1 MCKACPVVERGAVSG
16 LPETMTERMRP
27 GVSSEYVLWFED
39 YTDEQRARV
48 GGKNSSLGTMMQAG
62 LPVPPGF
69 AVTTDAYETL
79 KRDPETRAE
88 VIGLLREV
96 DLTDSPGLRELS
108 GQVRKVIEQI
118 PIDPAIEIS
127 VRHAYEQLEERCGL
141 SDVPVAVR
149 SSATSED
156 LPDASFAGQQDTFLW
171 VTGADAVV
179 EAMRRC
185 WSSIYSDRAIS
196 YRHETGH
203 DHDVISMSVG
213 IQKMVDPKVAG
224 VAFTL
229 NPENGDRSQVAID
242 ASWGLGE
249 AVVSGEVTPDNFLVD
264 KVVGEIVR
272 RIISPKLIE
281 YRVENGGV
289 SKCDVD
295 DGRQSVP
302 CVDDAELRAIA
313 AMARRA
319 ERHYGCPQDIEW
331 AIDKHLPG
339 GENVIL
345 LQARPETVWSRK
357 KAVPI
362 ADGHDPIQSIVT
374 TLMTPMHSRHT

>member
-16 LPETMTERMRP
+16 LPETTTNRTRP

-39 YTDEQRARV
+39 YSDEQLPRV

-79 KRDPETRAE
+79 KRDPDTRAE

-96 DLTDSPGLRELS
+96 DLTDSSGLREIS

-264 KVVGEIVR
+264 KVIGEVVR
-272 RIISPKLIE
+272 RIISPKQIE
-281 YRVENGGV
+281 YRVESGGV

-295 DGRQSVP
+295 DGRQSIP

-319 ERHYGCPQDIEW
+319 EKHYGCPQDIEW
-331 AIDKHLPG
+331 AIDKHLPD

-374 TLMTPMHSRHT
+374 TLLTPMHSRHT

>member
-1 MCKACPVVERGAVSG
+1 MCKACPVVEGEAGTG
-16 LPETMTERMRP
+16 LPEPVMNRKRS
-27 GVSSEYVLWFED
+27 GVSSDYVLWFED
-39 YTDEQRARV
+39 YTEDDRVRV

-79 KRDPETRAE
+79 KRDPDTRAE
-88 VIGLLREV
+88 VNGLLREA
-96 DLTDSPGLRELS
+96 DLSDTPGLREIS
-108 GQVRKVIEQI
+108 NHVRKVIEQI
-118 PIDPAIEIS
+118 PLDPAIEIS
-127 VRHAYEQLEERCGL
+127 LRHAYEELQERCGV

-149 SSATSED
+149 SSATAED

-171 VTGADAVV
+171 VTGADQVV

-185 WSSIYSDRAIS
+185 WSSIFTDRAIS

-213 IQKMVDPKVAG
+213 IQKMVDPTVAG

-229 NPENGDRSQVAID
+229 NPENGDRSQVAIE

-249 AVVSGEVTPDNFLVD
+249 AVVAGEVTPDNFLVD
-264 KVVGEIVR
+264 KVIGEIVR
-272 RIISPKLIE
+272 RMISPKLIE
-281 YRVENGGV
+281 YRVTHGEVAKCGV
-289 SKCDVD
+289 DEA
-295 DGRQSVP
+295 RQSVP
-302 CVDDAELRAIA
+302 CVDDEELRAIA

-319 ERHYGCPQDIEW
+319 EKHYGCPQDVEW
-331 AIDKHLPG
+331 AIDRHLPP
-339 GENVIL
+339 GENVVL

-362 ADGHDPIQSIVT
+362 AQGEDPVQSIVS
-374 TLMTPMHSRHT
+374 TLMTPMHSRHA

>member
-16 LPETMTERMRP
+16 LPETMTNRTRP
-27 GVSSEYVLWFED
+27 GGSSEYVLWFED
-39 YTDEQRARV
+39 YRDEQRPRV
-48 GGKNSSLGTMMQAG
+48 GGKNSSLGTMMKAG

-96 DLTDSPGLRELS
+96 DLTDSPGLREIS

-118 PIDPAIEIS
+118 PVDPAIEIS

-272 RIISPKLIE
+272 RIISPKQIE

-295 DGRQSVP
+295 DGRQSIP

-319 ERHYGCPQDIEW
+319 EKHYGCPQDIEW
-331 AIDKHLPG
+331 AIDKHLPE

-362 ADGHDPIQSIVT
+362 ADGHDPIHSIVT

>member
-1 MCKACPVVERGAVSG
+1 MCKACPVIDREAATG
-16 LPETMTERMRP
+16 LPEPMADRAP
-27 GVSSEYVLWFED
+27 SGVSSEYVLWFEE
-39 YTDEQRARV
+39 YTDADRARV

-79 KRDPETRAE
+79 KRDPDTRGE
-88 VIGLLREV
+88 VIGLLSQV
-96 DLTDSPGLRELS
+96 NHADSPGMREIS
-108 GQVRKVIEQI
+108 NQVRKIIEQI
-118 PIDPAIEIS
+118 PLEPQIEIS
-127 VRHAYEQLEERCGL
+127 VRHAYSQLEERCGL
-141 SDVPVAVR
+141 SEVPVAVR
-149 SSATSED
+149 SSATAED

-171 VTGADAVV
+171 ITGADQVV

-185 WSSIYSDRAIS
+185 WSSIYTDRAIS

-272 RIISPKLIE
+272 RIISPKQIE

-289 SKCDVD
+289 AKCDVEPD
-295 DGRQSVP
+295 RQSVP
-302 CVDDAELRAIA
+302 CIEDDELKAIA

-319 ERHYGCPQDIEW
+319 ERHYGCPQDVEW
-331 AIDKHLPG
+331 AIDRHLPT

-357 KAVPI
+357 QAVPI
-362 ADGHDPIQSIVT
+362 ADGRDPISSIVS
-374 TLMTPMHSRHT
+374 TLMTPMHSRNK